1 MRRRLSGRQRPV
13 LALGTIAASAFL
25 LSGCGDEAPTDKVFS
40 SVDQCVSSGM
50 DREVCQVAYQD
61 AIKGHLDNA
70 PRFDAKAACE
80 AEYGDSQCIEQHGNS
95 NSGGGS
101 FFTPFLTGYL
111 VSSAV
116 NNIGDYYSY
125 RRQQEATGS
134 YGGATP
140 IYRNRAGQTLT
151 TGTTAPSGNGSAA
164 SSSRQSVKPVNVNTR
179 SVARQ
184 GFGGRSSFGF
194 GG

>member
-1 MRRRLSGRQRPV
+1 
-13 LALGTIAASAFL
+13 
-25 LSGCGDEAPTDKVFS
+25 
-40 SVDQCVSSGM
+40 M
-50 DREVCQVAYQD
+50 DRQVCQVAYED
-61 AIKGHLDNA
+61 AMKGHLENA

-80 AEYGDSQCIEQHGNS
+80 AEYGASQCVEQPGNS

-111 VSSAV
+111 VSSAI
-116 NNIGDYYSY
+116 NNIGDYYNYS
-125 RRQQEATGS
+125 RQREATGS
-134 YGGATP
+134 YGAAAP
-140 IYRNRAGQTLT
+140 IYRNRAGQMLT
-151 TGTTAPSGNGSAA
+151 TGASARSGNGSAV
-164 SSSRQSVKPVNVNTR
+164 SSSRQSLKPVNVNTR